1 MSSILYDPDFDEHE
15 EHIDH
20 AHHRVNGVMHQ
31 YEDIDQQNESY
42 AVGMWTFLV
51 TEVMMFGA
59 LFLAYTFYR
68 WRYAESFYHAHYY
81 VHVVPGAIN
90 TILLLI
96 SSFTMVMAVH
106 YTQLKKTKLVLA
118 NLGMT
123 MVFAAA
129 FLVVKIGWEY
139 IPKIFHENLLP
150 GPNFHFNAVEAGGGS
165 QNASQIFFS
174 LYFTMT
180 GLHGIHV
187 LVGILVIGFIAIL
200 HAKKVPAIV
209 DDYMIT
215 EMVALYWHFVD
226 LVWIFLFPLYYLI
239 PK

>member
-1 MSSILYDPDFDEHE
+1 MASILYDPEYEEHDEHA
-15 EHIDH
+15 DH

-31 YEDIDQQNESY
+31 YEDIHQQNESY

-51 TEVMMFGA
+51 TEIMMFGA
-59 LFLAYTFYR
+59 LFMMYTFYR
-68 WRYAESFYHAHYY
+68 WRYADGFEAAHHM
-81 VHVVPGAIN
+81 VKIGPGAIN
-90 TILLLI
+90 TTLLLI
-96 SSFTMVMAVH
+96 SSFTMVLAVH
-106 YTQLKKTKLVLA
+106 YTQLKQTKKVLPM
-118 NLGMT
+118 LGLT
-123 MVFAAA
+123 MLCAAA

-139 IPKIFHENLLP
+139 MPKIMEEHVYP
-150 GPNFHFNAVEAGGGS
+150 GPNFHWDTAVNGGS
-165 QNASQIFFS
+165 ANVAHIFFS

-187 LVGILVIGFIAIL
+187 LVGILVIGFLAIL

>member
-1 MSSILYDPDFDEHE
+1 
-15 EHIDH
+15 
-20 AHHRVNGVMHQ
+20 MHQ

-59 LFLAYTFYR
+59 LFMAYTFYR
-68 WRYAESFYHAHYY
+68 WRYAESFYSAHE
-81 VHVVPGAIN
+81 HIKTWPGAVN
-90 TILLLI
+90 TTLLLI

-106 YTQLKKTKLVLA
+106 YTQLKKTKLVLQ
-118 NLGMT
+118 NL
-123 MVFAAA
+123 AATIVCACA
-129 FLVVKIGWEY
+129 FLFVKIVFEY
-139 IPKIFHENLLP
+139 IPKFQDHLLP
-150 GPNFHFNAVEAGGGS
+150 GPNFHWNTKEYGGS
-165 QNASQIFFS
+165 ENVAQIFYSF
-174 LYFTMT
+174 YFTMT

-187 LVGILVIGFIAIL
+187 LVGILIIGFIALL
-200 HAKKVPAIV
+200 HHKKVPAIV